1 MGGFR
6 ELTNL
11 STFDLFGFGGGRH
24 PHPGTDVGASLVL
37 DDQPAGDGGKSGKAT
52 LEKKAGNGP
61 ADHQTRKPEWLA
73 QNLDNPFRGWDGAEH
88 IPAAAAKMAANQ
100 YRKTRSQLMKLAAE
114 PGEDAQAQA
123 LDAVTAYTQ
132 TFNKMGFIETEERDE
147 IYMALRGILDA
158 LPGDTLQKDAL
169 IEKFDELRDF
179 LRRTS
184 SMIEFSKD
192 HSSAWMEMM
201 SAYQVFRAKL
211 FDWAHEPDRKKQ
223 KDLLLELDSWE
234 NRDIHRRMLVVN
246 LLRSTEMWD
255 EKALLLVL
263 KELTAIALQ
272 EQDEIAAYAR
282 MALSKIKDQSERL
295 TIADEV
301 LRLAAVEGEKPEPDP
316 VIFHNGCLLLF
327 NLHCE
332 AEFSQYV
339 DRYAN
344 LIRSGIRFR

>member
-1 MGGFR
+1 
-6 ELTNL
+6 
-11 STFDLFGFGGGRH
+11 
-24 PHPGTDVGASLVL
+24 
-37 DDQPAGDGGKSGKAT
+37 
-52 LEKKAGNGP
+52 
-61 ADHQTRKPEWLA
+61 
-73 QNLDNPFRGWDGAEH
+73 
-88 IPAAAAKMAANQ
+88 
-100 YRKTRSQLMKLAAE
+100 
-114 PGEDAQAQA
+114 
-123 LDAVTAYTQ
+123 
-132 TFNKMGFIETEERDE
+132 
-147 IYMALRGILDA
+147 
-158 LPGDTLQKDAL
+158 
-169 IEKFDELRDF
+169 
-179 LRRTS
+179 
-184 SMIEFSKD
+184 MIEFGKE
-192 HSSAWMEMM
+192 HSSSWQEMM
-201 SAYQVFRAKL
+201 LAYQFFRAKL
-211 FDWAHEPDRKKQ
+211 FDWAHEPDQKKQ

-327 NLHCE
+327 DLHCE

-344 LIRSGIRFR
+344 LIDQAYGLDEKDLTEMKKTLSAEP